1 MRGLKPNFK
10 LNYYLSKKIY
20 VQVLPSRRISGI
32 LRGFDQFL
40 NLVLENGY
48 LIEETRKTFLG
59 TVLIRGNMIIS
70 IGNY

>member
-10 LNYYLSKKIY
+10 LNYYLSKKIF

-59 TVLIRGNMIIS
+59 TVLIRGKV
-70 IGNY
+70 GLAFG